1 MSRTNRLLVVALF
14 VAAAPALAQSV
25 TVRLPA
31 PPVPSVQ
38 VVVPAPVVVVQP
50 APARVVVERRTV
62 YVESKGNRGK
72 HKGQNK

>member
-1 MSRTNRLLVVALF
+1 MSRITRFLVVAVL
-14 VAAAPALAQSV
+14 VAALPALAQSV

-31 PPVPSVQ
+31 PPMPSVQ
-38 VVVPAPVVVVQP
+38 VVVPAPVVVQP
-50 APARVVVERRTV
+50 APARVVVEQRTV

>member
-1 MSRTNRLLVVALF
+1 MSRMNRLLVMVAF
-14 VAAAPALAQSV
+14 AAATPALAQSV

-38 VVVPAPVVVVQP
+38 VVVPAPVVVQSAP
-50 APARVVVERRTV
+50 APVIVQQRTV
-62 YVESKGNRGK
+62 YIEPKGNRGK

>member
-1 MSRTNRLLVVALF
+1 MFRINRLLVVAAF
-14 VAAAPALAQSV
+14 AAAEPALAQSV

-38 VVVPAPVVVVQP
+38 IVAPAPVVVVQS
-50 APARVVVERRTV
+50 APVRVVEQRTV
-62 YVESKGNRGK
+62 YVEQKGNRGK